1 VLELSHLRKTYI
13 ASKREGRSPVVAVD
27 DLSVELTPG
36 EFFTLLGPSG
46 CGKTTTLR
54 CIAGLEHAEAGQI
67 RIGER
72 VVFSSS
78 KRINVPSNER
88 GLGMVFQS
96 YAIWPHMDVF
106 RNVAFPLTVLPRRE
120 RPSKAEI
127 KSRVERVLSV
137 MQLETMAYRPSTDLS
152 GGQQQRLALARA
164 LVMEPRVLLLDEPLS
179 NLDAKLREGM
189 RLELKRLQRS
199 LGLTTVYVTHDQLE
213 ALAMS
218 NRIGVMRDGR
228 FEQIGEPRDIY
239 QKPASRFVADFIGTS
254 TFMAGYVEQIDS
266 DGIYVINTDFGLLKA
281 QGETGIRVGAAV
293 DVGVRTE
300 VIEIVRKP
308 MHSLSGEPGRW
319 EGVIAATA
327 FLGEFVEHLIEVKG
341 LQLHCRT
348 SVASAVEEG
357 SEVEIRLSPEGAW
370 VFETAKNSIVTP
382 PAQTPNEERRW
393 EGVG

>member
-13 ASKREGRSPVVAVD
+13 ASKREGRAPVVAVD

-78 KRINVPSNER
+78 KGINVPSNER

-120 RPSKAEI
+120 RPSQAEI

-254 TFMAGYVEQIDS
+254 TFMAGHVEQIDS
-266 DGIYVINTDFGLLKA
+266 DGIYVVNTDFGLLKA
-281 QGETGIRVGAAV
+281 QGATGIRVGASV

-300 VIEIVRKP
+300 VVEIARNP
-308 MHSLSGEPGRW
+308 MHSLGPEPGRW
-319 EGVIAATA
+319 EGVITATA

-348 SVASAVEEG
+348 SVASSVEEG
-357 SEVEIRLSPEGAW
+357 SEVEIRIVPEAAW
-370 VFETAKNSIVTP
+370 VFETAKGSTVAP
-382 PAQTPNEERRW
+382 PTQTPNEERRQ
-393 EGVG
+393 EVVR